1 MDWESLDL
9 EELLEECYEAEK
21 IKKIECDKDFWLEEA
36 RARNIPII
44 DVLLAAVYIH
54 WEKTYDDGPLAPL
67 NNTITSLL
75 EIDNIVNM
83 QGNLLESSLAWYPGS
98 YMVND
103 DGEDTVLMIA
113 SFLGYTAL
121 VETVLSGKN
130 IDVNLQNSQGETA
143 LMLATNS
150 FAGVSGGSNTD
161 DKNNRLVI
169 VNRLLDQK
177 EIDLNLQDYYGMTAL
192 DFGVETADINIVNAL
207 LNTKKKTLSI
217 FRPVTERLR
226 SY

>member
-1 MDWESLDL
+1 MDSKSLDL
-9 EELLEECYEAEK
+9 EELLEECYEFEK
-21 IKKIECDKDFWLEEA
+21 NKKKECDKDFWLEEA

-54 WEKTYDDGPLAPL
+54 WENTGPLAPL

-83 QGNLLESSLAWYPGS
+83 QGTLLDSSLAWYPGS

-103 DGEDTVLMIA
+103 DGGDTVLMIA

-121 VETVLSGKN
+121 VETVLEMGN
-130 IDVNLQNSQGETA
+130 IDVNLQNSRGETA

-150 FAGVSGGSNTD
+150 FAGGGRGTGRGGR
-161 DKNNRLVI
+161 K
-169 VNRLLDQK
+169 
-177 EIDLNLQDYYGMTAL
+177 
-192 DFGVETADINIVNAL
+192 
-207 LNTKKKTLSI
+207 
-217 FRPVTERLR
+217 
-226 SY
+226 

>member
-1 MDWESLDL
+1 M
-9 EELLEECYEAEK
+9 
-21 IKKIECDKDFWLEEA
+21 EEA

-130 IDVNLQNSQGETA
+130 IDVNLQNSRGETA

-150 FAGVSGGSNTD
+150 FAGVAGGSNTD

-177 EIDLNLQDYYGMTAL
+177 EIDLNLQDNYGMTAL

-207 LNTKKKTLSI
+207 LNTKKNFINIQTSHGETALILATKTQ
-217 FRPVTERLR
+217 R
-226 SY
+226 

>member
-54 WEKTYDDGPLAPL
+54 WENTGPLAPL

-103 DGEDTVLMIA
+103 DGGDTVLMIA

-121 VETVLSGKN
+121 VETVLEMGN
-130 IDVNLQNSQGETA
+130 IDINLQNSRGETA

-150 FAGVSGGSNTD
+150 FAGGGGGPN
-161 DKNNRLVI
+161 
-169 VNRLLDQK
+169 
-177 EIDLNLQDYYGMTAL
+177 GCPTASVVG
-192 DFGVETADINIVNAL
+192 DTNEDHIRVPH
-207 LNTKKKTLSI
+207 
-217 FRPVTERLR
+217 R
-226 SY
+226 